1 MSTVAVLVHHE
12 RPEAAEVAGAL
23 LRQLAD
29 GGHKARL
36 PEDDALVAGVP
47 DLGVPEDELA
57 SGIDFAIAVGG
68 DGTILR
74 TVSLV
79 SPGGAPVLGVNVG
92 QLGYLTEVEPP
103 GAAEAIERIL
113 AGDFGVEERMLVTI
127 RVESSTSLLA
137 GVEVDALNEAVL
149 EKTPIGHTVRLAVHL
164 DGEFFTTYAA
174 DGLIVATPTGST
186 AYSFSARGPILDPE
200 LRALVLTPVSPH
212 MLFDRSMVIAPDV
225 EVRLEVCGH
234 RPATLSV
241 DGRNIGELHDGD
253 ALVCT
258 ASPVPARL
266 VQFGPR
272 DFHRILKRKFGLA
285 DR

>member
-127 RVESSTSLLA
+127 RVESSTSPLA